1 MRHEADLQELCYI
14 PFGIK
19 AFTVTPEGG
28 TFRLGTNDASLEFPP
43 GAVEKETPVCYAIIL
58 HGPFELPAGYRPAS
72 VVVYLNLGATYLVQP
87 ISLTLADWCQKKPHM
102 DQKEL
107 MFVQAP
113 HVLKD
118 GQYQFSKHALQN
130 KDFISVNVL
139 QIGESKCLYAKVFEE
154 GHRVQELF
162 CASPLHQIEET
173 CLRVRI
179 LFTWFSYTWIKVSF
193 SPLIVVIEIQFMH
206 KS

>member
-1 MRHEADLQELCYI
+1 MLHEADLQELCYI

-19 AFTVTPEGG
+19 TFTVTPEGG
-28 TFRLGTNDASLEFPP
+28 TFRLGTNDASVEFPP
-43 GAVEKETPVCYAIIL
+43 GAVEKETSVRYAIIL

-72 VVVYLNLGATYLVQP
+72 VVVYLNLGATSLRQSIY
-87 ISLTLADWCQKKPHM
+87 LTLTDWCQKKPHM
-102 DQKEL
+102 DQEEL
-107 MFVQAP
+107 MFVRAP
-113 HVLKD
+113 HIPKD
-118 GQYQFSKHALQN
+118 GQYQFSMHALRN
-130 KDFISVNVL
+130 TDFISVDVL
-139 QIGESKCLYAKVFEE
+139 QIGESKCLYAKMFEE
-154 GHRVQELF
+154 GRGVQELF